1 MQHKG
6 SFIEIGHRHL
16 SRYRAHFEKLTRAVV
31 EHHVAN
37 RLFRED
43 EKRFAGLA
51 WLNELDE
58 IKKQQEARQDRIS
71 AQRWGGRYRHRGDW
85 YHGRRIQRIQAPGTP
100 ARADRNI
107 PRRESSGEE

>member
-37 RLFRED
+37 RLSRED

-71 AQRWGGRYRHRGDW
+71 AQRWGGVGIVIAVIGIMVAAYNAFKPPALPP
-85 YHGRRIQRIQAPGTP
+85 APLINTLCP
-100 ARADRNI
+100 D
-107 PRRESSGEE
+107 